1 MESSVLF
8 YGIGVAGIAFGVL
21 KAMGV
26 KAEKA
31 VLKAAQD
38 QKTTSREE
46 EQKARKQ
53 TIDKMQNP
61 IEVEKS
67 RRIATF
73 LKGQSPDALAKLQG
87 KPEDELLALAALKS
101 DAIASPKARDE
112 SIEVAPNS
120 PIAQTKTVKTS
131 FMKRPAQPIRKTSL
145 RKNS

>member
-1 MESSVLF
+1 MESSILF
-8 YGIGVAGIAFGVL
+8 YGIGVIGIAVAVF

-53 TIDKMQNP
+53 AIDKMQNP

-67 RRIATF
+67 RRIAVY
-73 LKGQSPDALAKLQG
+73 LKGLSPEELAVAQHKSAEELLILATP
-87 KPEDELLALAALKS
+87 KPE
-101 DAIASPKARDE
+101 
-112 SIEVAPNS
+112 
-120 PIAQTKTVKTS
+120 
-131 FMKRPAQPIRKTSL
+131 
-145 RKNS
+145 